1 MESVCIREIRVS
13 PPPRLM
19 KNLKSCLLPTLL
31 LALFAC
37 SLSALAQSQ
46 GISGE
51 RCYARIVR
59 SKQALTVSP
68 NQVGSF
74 PEILVRPQT
83 LVGVEVFY
91 IAGLANEAV
100 TLIAME
106 GGTFGNGKT
115 TQDLPLDSLKRASFR
130 FAAGSGRGL
139 YRVSVRKG
147 TDVKLLEFWVGEPM
161 TKASE

>member
-1 MESVCIREIRVS
+1 MESVCIREIRVA

-19 KNLKSCLLPTLL
+19 KNLKTCLFPTLL

-51 RCYARIVR
+51 RCYARVTR
-59 SKQALTVSP
+59 SKQAITLNP
-68 NQVGSF
+68 NQVGNF
-74 PEILVRPQT
+74 PTIDVRPQT
-83 LVGVEVFY
+83 LVGVEVIY
-91 IAGLANEAV
+91 TAGQANQAV
-100 TLIAME
+100 SLTALE

-115 TQDLPLDSLKRASFR
+115 TQDLTLDSLKKASFS

-147 TDVKLLEFWVGEPM
+147 ADIKILEFWVGEPM

>member
-1 MESVCIREIRVS
+1 
-13 PPPRLM
+13 M
-19 KNLKSCLLPTLL
+19 KNLKTCLLPSLL
-31 LALFAC
+31 LALATF
-37 SLSALAQSQ
+37 SLSALAQSA

-59 SKQALTVSP
+59 AKQALTVSP

-74 PEILVRPQT
+74 PEISVRPQT
-83 LVGVEVFY
+83 LVGVEVTY

-100 TLIAME
+100 ALTALE

-115 TQDLPLDSLKRASFR
+115 TQDLTLDSFKKASFS

-147 TDVKLLEFWVGEPM
+147 TDIKLLEFWVGEPM